1 MSDIAKRILD
11 TMRAQN
17 LSYADLSLK
26 TGISKSALQR
36 YATGNTPKIP
46 MDRMESIAD
55 ALGVSP
61 AYLMGWEDIL
71 SHVCEESTSGRTA
84 AKEDMYRTFGADHYT
99 ADLRLIGNKTAVL
112 YYKAM
117 DRHSA
122 PAFLA
127 SIEAMEKLER
137 DNVENISQ
145 IIRAYLRADTPIKK
159 IVDTALQPYFIDD
172 DDLEE

>member
-1 MSDIAKRILD
+1 MNDIAKRILE
-11 TMRAQN
+11 TMRAQD
-17 LSYADLSLK
+17 LSYADLSSK

-61 AYLMGWEDIL
+61 AYLMGWEDLL
-71 SHVCEESTSGRTA
+71 SHVREESSAGRTA
-84 AKEDMYRTFGADHYT
+84 AKEEMYHTFGTDHYA
-99 ADLRLIGNKTAVL
+99 ADLRLMDNKTVVL

-117 DRHSA
+117 ERYSAQSFMSSIGAIEELDRDS
-122 PAFLA
+122 
-127 SIEAMEKLER
+127 M
-137 DNVENISQ
+137 ENIAQ

-172 DDLEE
+172 LSE